1 MSRGARAARA
11 SVRFFSTCAEA
22 NVKISCGKSFAMVD
36 VKLLSLAMNLR
47 ARAQDILARAETMY
61 DTDAERTMREVAAR
75 HEKLAQRVEQGFGAA
90 GA

>member
-1 MSRGARAARA
+1 
-11 SVRFFSTCAEA
+11 
-22 NVKISCGKSFAMVD
+22 MVD
-36 VKLLSLAMNLR
+36 INLLSLASDLR
-47 ARAQDILARAETMY
+47 ARAQEILARAETMY